1 MSLSF
6 EWDQNKA
13 LDNITKHAIS
23 FDEAVTV
30 FADRLALTILDPDH
44 SVDEERFINIGES
57 DLGRIVVV
65 VYTERKNAIRLISAR
80 KATRT
85 ERKLYEEELT

>member
-30 FADRLALTILDPDH
+30 FADRLAMTILDPDH
-44 SVDEERFINIGES
+44 SVEEERFIIIGES
-57 DLGRIVVV
+57 DQRRVLVV
-65 VYTERKNAIRLISAR
+65 VYTVRKNAIRLISAR
-80 KATRT
+80 KASRT
-85 ERKLYEEELT
+85 ERKQYEEELK